1 MSKTAKTAISV
12 CLAAILMLGNAGCQT
27 EKSVLESAQTA
38 ETSAQT
44 AAEAEPETVH
54 TVPEWTASTA
64 LYEVNVRQYTQE
76 GTFNAFA
83 EHLEEIRDLGVKAL
97 WFMPIYPISKTKRS
111 GVLGSYYS
119 IIDYRAVNEEF
130 GTEED
135 FKALVDKAHEM
146 GFHVMLD
153 WVANHTGWDS
163 TWITEHPGGESGI
176 AQWCIWRGHLLL

>member
-27 EKSVLESAQTA
+27 EKSVLE
-38 ETSAQT
+38 SAQT

-119 IIDYRAVNEEF
+119 ITDYRAVNEEF